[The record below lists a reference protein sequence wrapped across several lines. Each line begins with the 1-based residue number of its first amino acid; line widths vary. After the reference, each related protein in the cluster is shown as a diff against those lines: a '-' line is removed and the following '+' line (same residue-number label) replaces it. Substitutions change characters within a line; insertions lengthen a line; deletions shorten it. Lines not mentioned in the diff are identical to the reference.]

1 MHGHVYHEGVGKK
14 GANNVCSLLMKT
26 LTDNGVINE
35 DVIGGELNVVFDNCS
50 GQNKNNTVIK
60 LVPYLVEMGY
70 FKKVNFIF
78 LVVGHTKNAADRLFN
93 ALKKEYRHKNIYVM
107 SELIDTLSVSKNVSV
122 YATKEEDF
130 LDWDEYLSMFYASF
144 IGKIKLN
151 HIFSCG
157 NQSLNENGTQL
168 IVKIRKSDREMDEEV
183 EHKAIQRGFEGQN
196 ALPSL
201 IDAVKNRPNVMKS
214 ISPKVIVSQ
223 GLNPF
228 KKVEM
233 NEKYKQFI
241 PIQHHDSE
249 LYQPPTEKEKVM
261 VKEERDKRV
270 GIKKNK
276 KLKMMKEAT
285 MMKIE
290 KMAVGDV
297 GDKLEKKIDTKSAH

>member
-1 MHGHVYHEGVGKK
+1 
-14 GANNVCSLLMKT
+14 
-26 LTDNGVINE
+26 
-35 DVIGGELNVVFDNCS
+35 
-50 GQNKNNTVIK
+50 
-60 LVPYLVEMGY
+60 
-70 FKKVNFIF
+70 
-78 LVVGHTKNAADRLFN
+78 
-93 ALKKEYRHKNIYVM
+93 
-107 SELIDTLSVSKNVSV
+107 
-122 YATKEEDF
+122 
-130 LDWDEYLSMFYASF
+130 
-144 IGKIKLN
+144 
-151 HIFSCG
+151 
-157 NQSLNENGTQL
+157 
-168 IVKIRKSDREMDEEV
+168 
-183 EHKAIQRGFEGQN
+183 
-196 ALPSL
+196 
-201 IDAVKNRPNVMKS
+201 MKS

-261 VKEERDKRV
+261 VKEERDEWV

-285 MMKIE
+285 MMKIK